1 MKNFEENISS
11 RLKRAKCQSTKARNR
26 KGIQSSFEF
35 KSSLFTEKNKSLI
48 EKLISQSI
56 SKENSFSKDEEEKNK
71 KIKPSSS
78 TKTKNRKTVKNR
90 RVYNHPIFKD
100 NNTKK
105 IFTKKIMKKSINC
118 TFSYRNIKPT
128 VDSTKNLI
136 TNCKIKPI
144 KKRKAKLSNIN
155 PSIEKRKIVFNGITY
170 NGTRN
175 NSFKPKIN
183 LNSSAKSLYERKK
196 INGSVKNARP
206 INMRNSLKN
215 KNDINIITVNTI
227 NLKNRNNI
235 SKVEYKDKIKI
246 ISTQKNNNY

>member
-56 SKENSFSKDEEEKNK
+56 SKENSFSKDEEEKN
-71 KIKPSSS
+71 
-78 TKTKNRKTVKNR
+78 RKTVKNR

-144 KKRKAKLSNIN
+144 KKRKVKLSNIN
-155 PSIEKRKIVFNGITY
+155 PSIEKKKIVFNGITY

-183 LNSSAKSLYERKK
+183 LNSSAKSLYEHKK
-196 INGSVKNARP
+196 INGSVKNSRP

-246 ISTQKNNNY
+246 ISKQKNNNY